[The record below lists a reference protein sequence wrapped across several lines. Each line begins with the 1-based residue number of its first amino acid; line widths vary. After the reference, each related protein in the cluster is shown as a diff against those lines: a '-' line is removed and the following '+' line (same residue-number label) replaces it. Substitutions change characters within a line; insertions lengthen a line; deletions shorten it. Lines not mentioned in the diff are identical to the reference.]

1 MAARYNNANSSGNQK
16 MDIDGEGTKLNEL
29 HEEKFQGPMD
39 EHEEQEDNCEEDSI
53 VYPSPKKV
61 PFVLFDHA
69 DSEQC
74 KEALELLKEP
84 VKVMSDS
91 GWWIFNCIKQQQVL
105 ALFDTNAEKAR
116 RILEIIMDL
125 INTHY
130 VHAETHMRKICQE
143 ENVPEREYAVSTN
156 QRVRDFYTKYS
167 NAIKQREY
175 VCLDITLQSLSTLLV
190 NLNALIVGLCM
201 ITMQSK
207 SVTMMNALQ
216 KSAHIPLLIPFNQ
229 DVNLLFQAIQIT
241 PNKDYAKQIRADRD
255 NVSNIPLLF
264 ISGYVV
270 IICEIAES
278 KGTNKAG
285 KKFKVLNIVNPS
297 ANILKQ
303 NFNNYI
309 RDMYPSMFPERIS
322 PHLFVQLSESLN
334 TASVSCL
341 EPYQNK
347 RYCLVLA
354 NIANLFLIERNNRM
368 FPQLQLWCNVKL
380 ES

>member
-1 MAARYNNANSSGNQK
+1 MNARNVNEMKPTTVEQQSSQNVEKINNLKRSHEDENSQDEQDENPR
-16 MDIDGEGTKLNEL
+16 EENEML
-29 HEEKFQGPMD
+29 L
-39 EHEEQEDNCEEDSI
+39 
-53 VYPSPKKV
+53 YPSPKKI

-69 DSEQC
+69 DTEQC
-74 KEALELLKEP
+74 KDALELLREP
-84 VKVMSDS
+84 VKVLNDS

-116 RILEIIMDL
+116 KILEIIMDL
-125 INTHY
+125 INAHY

-143 ENVPEREYAVSTN
+143 ENVPERDYNVSTN
-156 QRVRDFYTKYS
+156 PRVREFYSKYS

-175 VCLDITLQSLSTLLV
+175 VCLDISLQNLSTLLV
-190 NLNALIVGLCM
+190 NLNALIVGLCT

-207 SVTMMNALQ
+207 SVTVMNALQ

-229 DVNLLFQAIQIT
+229 DINMLFQAIQIT

-264 ISGYVV
+264 ISGYVAIV
-270 IICEIAES
+270 CEIAES

-285 KKFKVLNIVNPS
+285 KKFKVLNILNPS

-309 RDMYPSMFPERIS
+309 RELYPTMFPERVS
-322 PHLFVQLSESLN
+322 PHLFIQLSESLN

-347 RYCLVLA
+347 RYSLVFA
-354 NIANLFLIERNNRM
+354 NIANLFLIERNNQM